1 MSMKITDV
9 KSRSTSISG
18 IQSREE
24 RRTEVNTGKTSFAE
38 TLQKKEEA
46 DLETRLN
53 KLMSEINNQGDR
65 LSKNMDI
72 KELKQYKRLIADFLD
87 EVVNSS
93 LKYSKNNQFDRRG
106 RHKVY
111 AMVKKVNAKVE
122 ELSREF
128 LKEERDNIK
137 VLETIGTIKGILL
150 DIYM

>member
-1 MSMKITDV
+1 MKISDIN
-9 KSRSTSISG
+9 SRATAVTG
-18 IQSREE
+18 LVTKEDRKG
-24 RRTEVNTGKTSFAE
+24 EVNSNRTTFAD
-38 TLQKKEEA
+38 TLRKKEEA

-53 KLMSEINNQGDR
+53 RLMSDINTVGEQ
-65 LSKNMDI
+65 LSKTMDI
-72 KELKQYKRLIADFLD
+72 KDLKNYKKLIAEFMD

-93 LKYSKNNQFDRRG
+93 LKYSKHNQFDRRG

-111 AMVKKVNAKVE
+111 AIVKKVNARVE

-137 VLETIGTIKGILL
+137 VLENIGTIKGLLL